1 MLQIQIPNCYNQ
13 LKLIISLFSI
23 RNSVEYR
30 VLCSAILGLAGWA
43 GVIFSL
49 RQLMKLLL
57 RYQGW
62 LYEERGAGRQVSL
75 PTRAWFLAMQP
86 FFRFFQPELYSF
98 QGALPTL
105 PVPALS
111 DTREK
116 VRNCTNLLLKNPSV
130 IDIDVSLV
138 FEKCPATVG

>member
-1 MLQIQIPNCYNQ
+1 
-13 LKLIISLFSI
+13 
-23 RNSVEYR
+23 
-30 VLCSAILGLAGWA
+30 
-43 GVIFSL
+43 
-49 RQLMKLLL
+49 MKLLL

-130 IDIDVSLV
+130 IDIYVSLV
-138 FEKCPATVG
+138 FEKCPAPVG

>member
-116 VRNCTNLLLKNPSV
+116 VRNCTK
-130 IDIDVSLV
+130 LV
-138 FEKCPATVG
+138 